1 MKRTCLNQIYGSEE
15 NFKHGVPSFLLKINY
30 QKMNTV
36 KLFILVFISICIL
49 KLDLHAQTSK
59 RDSVFNLS
67 LKQAQDFASQNSPTM
82 KNANIDMEIAKKKVW
97 ETTAIGLPQISGKL
111 SYSYMVTMSS
121 TIEQFSSLSSI
132 GENFGTM
139 YGMFGAANAQLNNPY
154 ITHILDS
161 LSSLPSTSSSGSATS
176 TNDLRW
182 GLTLD
187 LTATQIVFSGAYL
200 VGLQTSKVFKSL
212 SSIAATK
219 SALDLKQNVA
229 SAYYLVLIAGENV
242 RTLDSNYQNTLKLLD
257 EISAINKQGFVEE
270 TDVDQLKIAANT
282 LKDALNLL
290 KRQEEIAKNL
300 LKFQMGMDISSNIQ
314 LTQSLNEFVE
324 IDKLAASVLQK
335 FDPKTQPDMMLLESQ
350 EKLAGL
356 NVKLNKSTCLP
367 DIYAFYTHQEN
378 FNDKSFSFTPPD
390 MVGVGMNIPIFS
402 SGSRLVKLKQA
413 KLNLTKTQNSKY
425 QVEQG
430 LILDYEQSKSACIN
444 AMEKVKTQK
453 ESMDLS
459 KKIYKR
465 TVIKYKE
472 GVASSMEL
480 AQANTQFLTNES
492 NYFMAVMELLNSKA
506 KLDKILNIN

>member
-1 MKRTCLNQIYGSEE
+1 MKN
-15 NFKHGVPSFLLKINY
+15 
-30 QKMNTV
+30 V
-36 KLFILVFISICIL
+36 KLFVFVFISICIL
-49 KLDLHAQTSK
+49 KLELHAQTAK
-59 RDSVFNLS
+59 KDSVFNMS
-67 LKQAQDFASQNSPTM
+67 LKQAQDYALQNSPTL
-82 KNANIDMEIAKKKVW
+82 KNATLDLEIAKKKIW

-111 SYSYMVTMSS
+111 SYSYMLTLSS

-132 GENFGTM
+132 GGNFGTI

-161 LSSLPSTSSSGSATS
+161 LSSLPSSGSSSAST
-176 TNDLRW
+176 TNDMRW

-187 LTATQIVFSGAYL
+187 ITASQILFSGAYL
-200 VGLQTSKVFKSL
+200 VGLQTSKVFRSL
-212 SSIAATK
+212 SEIGVTK
-219 SALDLKQNVA
+219 STLDLKQNVA

-242 RTLDSNYQNTLKLLD
+242 RTLDSNYQNTLRLLD

-300 LKFQMGMDISSNIQ
+300 LKFQMGMEISSNIQ
-314 LTQSLNEFVE
+314 LTQNLNEFVE
-324 IDKLAASVLQK
+324 IDKLASSVLQK
-335 FDPKTQPDMMLLESQ
+335 FDTKTQPDMMLLESQ
-350 EKLAGL
+350 EKLMGL
-356 NVKLNKSTCLP
+356 NVKLNKSSYLP
-367 DIYAFYTHQEN
+367 DVYAFFTHQEN
-378 FNDKSFSFTPPD
+378 FNNKSFSFTPPN

-402 SGSRLVKLKQA
+402 SGSRNVKLKQA
-413 KLNLTKTQNSKY
+413 KLQLTKTQNSKY

-459 KKIYKR
+459 KKIYNR

-472 GVASSMEL
+472 GVSSSMEL
-480 AQANTQFLTNES
+480 AQANTQYLTNQS